1 MAAHTDRVKQ
11 LLALANRI
19 KTREDAEKINNN
31 PQADAP
37 FSPHFPGAADSSGA
51 GSRTWAILKFIAN
64 FLVCTIILFKA
75 YVFVVQKC
83 RLSGVLDFMLYL
95 ATALLIGLIMSW
107 NAPQYKLLRFIVA
120 FFGSAALI
128 FLLLATLA

>member
-1 MAAHTDRVKQ
+1 M
-11 LLALANRI
+11 
-19 KTREDAEKINNN
+19 
-31 PQADAP
+31 
-37 FSPHFPGAADSSGA
+37 
-51 GSRTWAILKFIAN
+51 
-64 FLVCTIILFKA
+64 
-75 YVFVVQKC
+75 VQKC
-83 RLSGVLDFMLYL
+83 RLSGELDFMIYL